1 MGWDV
6 FSYCRLY
13 GFLEF
18 FLFDFAVFWPQEA
31 AGACLEPSNCV
42 TTSAQQEQLV
52 ADLSPKNSFGN
63 EPPQMVL
70 QVLQLMAEILHHLG
84 CMKPYK

>member
-1 MGWDV
+1 M